1 MGYPHYD
8 LVQQAYAELQAEGKI
23 PMGNIEHDKGL
34 ITQRAGYYSY
44 ERDSTMGVL
53 SKPDG
58 NNYQGYSVD
67 ILIRTN
73 GEYYDVVT
81 DQNGQAVP
89 VNGGPDHDPNLIARW
104 RKPTRELAQLPED
117 GSGGVVPPDDSEL
130 AARVAALEQTVTQ
143 LGTDMDSLG
152 EQVQLLSSEVKALQD
167 QLSGGFHTHG
177 PVDLPI
183 VVENWN
189 RMRAK
194 GDIDVQVSPG
204 QAVPPTP
211 SDQTFNA
218 VDLAV
223 LKKLIA
229 KLKQ

>member
-1 MGYPHYD
+1 MGYPHFD
-8 LVQQAYAELQAEGKI
+8 CVQRAYEELTAEGKI
-23 PMGNIEHDKGL
+23 PMGNLEYDKGL
-34 ITQRAGYYSY
+34 ITQRAGFYSY

-53 SKPDG
+53 EKSSG

-73 GEYYDVVT
+73 GDYYDVVT
-81 DQNGQAVP
+81 DSGGQAVP
-89 VNGGPDHDPNLIARW
+89 VNGGPDHDPELIPRW
-104 RKPTRELAQLPED
+104 RKPTKELAQID
-117 GSGGVVPPDDSEL
+117 GDTDGGGTPTPPSDALQQQVD
-130 AARVAALEQTVTQ
+130 ALEATVIQQQEAITV
-143 LGTDMDSLG
+143 LTND
-152 EQVQLLSSEVKALQD
+152 VKAIMDLLEKGLHCQ
-167 QLSGGFHTHG
+167 G

-194 GDIDVQVSPG
+194 GDIDVTVKSG

-211 SDQTFNA
+211 SDQTFTA